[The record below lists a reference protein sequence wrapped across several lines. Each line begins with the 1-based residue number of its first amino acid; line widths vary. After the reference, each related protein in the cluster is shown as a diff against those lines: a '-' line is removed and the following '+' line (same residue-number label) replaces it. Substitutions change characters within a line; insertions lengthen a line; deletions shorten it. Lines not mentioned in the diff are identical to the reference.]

1 MAKVTEIEGIGP
13 TYGKKLQEAGVRTV
27 EEPLQK
33 GLRSPEGGELAER
46 TGIDERLILDWVNK
60 ADLER
65 IKGVGPEYADL
76 LQQAGVN
83 TVVELSNRNPENL
96 YKKLLELN
104 EKRKLVRKLPTQ
116 KQVEEWIKQA
126 KELPRVIEY

>member
-1 MAKVTEIEGIGP
+1 
-13 TYGKKLQEAGVRTV
+13 
-27 EEPLQK
+27 
-33 GLRSPEGGELAER
+33 LAER

-76 LQQAGVN
+76 LQQARVN

-116 KQVEEWIKQA
+116 KQVEERIKQA

>member
-1 MAKVTEIEGIGP
+1 MKESARPTARNSKGP
-13 TYGKKLQEAGVRTV
+13 ESEPSKSPSKKGYEVR
-27 EEPLQK
+27 K
-33 GLRSPEGGELAER
+33 ELAER

-60 ADLER
+60 ADLKR
-65 IKGVGPEYADL
+65 IKGIGPDYADL

-116 KQVEEWIKQA
+116 KQVEERIKQA